1 MTEYQNL
8 PNDPAMLLSF
18 VNTQLRDNYAS
29 FSELVAAFYAD
40 ADAIT
45 EKLKMIDYEYDETKI
60 SLYNIYSGTS
70 SFRYF
75 LTRFQFG

>member
-45 EKLKMIDYEYDETKI
+45 EKLKMIDYEYDETQ
-60 SLYNIYSGTS
+60 NYSGTS